1 MIEDHEPLSSP
12 GPRCTSETTITGNK
26 SILGDELC
34 TAMHIDMPAPCS
46 LELISHDIMFFSHN
60 KTTSA
65 GFSTFVRVSDIY
77 AGKKREADS

>member
-1 MIEDHEPLSSP
+1 MRTLQDPES
-12 GPRCTSETTITGNK
+12 TSETTITGNE

-34 TAMHIDMPAPCS
+34 TAMHVDMPAPCS
-46 LELISHDIMFFSHN
+46 LELISYGKMFFSHN
-60 KTTSA
+60 KTASA